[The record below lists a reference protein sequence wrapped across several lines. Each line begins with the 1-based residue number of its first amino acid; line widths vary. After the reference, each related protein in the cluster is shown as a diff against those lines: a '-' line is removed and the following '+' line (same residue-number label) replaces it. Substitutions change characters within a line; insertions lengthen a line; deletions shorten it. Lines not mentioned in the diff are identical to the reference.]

1 MRQTHKLSILIVD
14 DHLLIRLGL
23 RQLLSDEYRDVV
35 FGESGTAE
43 EALLQVKAQMWDLVV
58 LAISLQDGFSVL
70 RDVHARCPQTAV
82 LVLSTYADSLH
93 TARSLQLGA
102 SGYVSKSACRSDLLK
117 AVRRVLAG
125 HEHFAESGRQGV
137 DIPRSAAL
145 HANLS
150 AQEYTVLMALAAGSC
165 TGKLAAELNLSGK
178 TVSTYK
184 RRVLNKLGL
193 ESTAD
198 LVRYVIDH
206 KLSGTSFQPKARLTV
221 QIVDPR
227 LGPEPV
233 VELPPMRAT

>member
-1 MRQTHKLSILIVD
+1 MLLVLLARVSLRYYGSGSMRQTYKLSILIVD

-58 LAISLQDGFSVL
+58 LAISLPDADGFSVL

-93 TARSLQLGA
+93 NARSLQLGA

-117 AVRRVLAG
+117 AVRRVLDG
-125 HEHFAESGRQGV
+125 HEHLTESVRQGV

-150 AQEYTVLMALAAGSC
+150 AQEYTVLLALAAGSR

-198 LVRYVIDH
+198 LVRYVIDNH
-206 KLSGTSFQPKARLTV
+206 IS
-221 QIVDPR
+221 
-227 LGPEPV
+227 
-233 VELPPMRAT
+233 